1 MNNLT
6 VVKEF
11 IILGFSSIQGY
22 QNVLL
27 LFFTLMYTVT
37 ITVNIFLLIVIRLSP
52 KLHKPMYFLLGN
64 LAFLELSYITVTAPK
79 IILDIARKRK
89 SISFSAC
96 ITQLFFFTF
105 LGATENILLALMSF
119 DRFLAVC
126 FPLRYTIIMSH
137 KMCFLLAAFSWF
149 LGFLTTS
156 VPIIK
161 ISQLD
166 FCNANV
172 INHFFC
178 EAAPL
183 LKLSCSDPYF
193 KELTVIICASSVILS
208 SVFITMLSYGY
219 ILKTILKI
227 PTSTG
232 KQKTVSTCASH
243 LLVVTTFYST
253 VFAMY
258 IKPTASEGSLNK
270 VLALFYAVV
279 TPLVNPF
286 IYSLRNKEV
295 KEAIKTITKKK
306 WF

>member
-6 VVKEF
+6 IVKEF
-11 IILGFSSIQGY
+11 IILGFSNLCEY
-22 QNVLL
+22 NNYLL
-27 LFFTLMYTVT
+27 VFFMLMYMVTV
-37 ITVNIFLLIVIRLSP
+37 TVNISLIFIIRATR
-52 KLHKPMYFLLGN
+52 KLHKPMYVFLGN
-64 LAFLELSYITVTAPK
+64 LSFLELSYITVTVPK
-79 IILDIARKRK
+79 IIIDILLNNK
-89 SISFSAC
+89 SISFRGC

-105 LGATENILLALMSF
+105 LGAAENILLAVMSF

-126 FPLRYTIIMSH
+126 FPLRYSSIMSLEF
-137 KMCFLLAAFSWF
+137 CCLLALFSWV
-149 LGFLTTS
+149 LAFLTTS
-156 VPIIK
+156 VPIIN

-166 FCNANV
+166 FCSANV

-193 KELTVIICASSVILS
+193 KELTVIVCASSVILC
-208 SVFITMLSYGY
+208 SVILTLMSYGY

-227 PTSTG
+227 PSSSG
-232 KQKTVSTCASH
+232 KKKAASTCASH

-258 IKPTASEGSLNK
+258 VKPTAADESLNK

-295 KEAIKTITKKK
+295 KEAIFHLAKRY
-306 WF
+306 F